1 MRRITFGKI
10 GGAPPDASPPWLAA
24 TLATFLLIK
33 LAMQESQIDTTLCE
47 LFTLY
52 ERYGAEAYGEAV
64 TQTEHMVQAA
74 QLAEREGY
82 DNEVV
87 LAAFLHDVGHL
98 YASATDASAV
108 ADSKVGEYG
117 ATEHAQLGSDY
128 LRQRGFSDRLTRL
141 IENHVRAKR
150 YLTFA
155 QPGYYDE
162 LSEASRQTLTL
173 QGGPM
178 DATEAQAFEQDELF
192 ALSLRMRHWDEA
204 AKETGQPITDL
215 SEYRARCRRY
225 LLAQ

>member
-1 MRRITFGKI
+1 MQ
-10 GGAPPDASPPWLAA
+10 ANQVDAIL
-24 TLATFLLIK
+24 
-33 LAMQESQIDTTLCE
+33 DE
-47 LFTLY
+47 LFALY
-52 ERYGAEAYGEAV
+52 ERYGAEAYGEEV

-82 DNEVV
+82 DEEVV
-87 LAAFLHDVGHL
+87 LAAFFHDVGHL
-98 YASATDASAV
+98 YASAVASAEG
-108 ADSKVGEYG
+108 ASSLPAYG
-117 ATEHAQLGSDY
+117 ATEHAQLGSDF

-155 QPGYYDE
+155 EPGYYDE
-162 LSEASRQTLTL
+162 LSQASRHTLKL

-178 DATEAQAFEQDELF
+178 DAAEAEAFEQDALF

-204 AKETGQPITDL
+204 AKEIGPPVSDL

-225 LLAQ
+225 LLAR

>member
-1 MRRITFGKI
+1 
-10 GGAPPDASPPWLAA
+10 
-24 TLATFLLIK
+24 
-33 LAMQESQIDTTLCE
+33 MQESQVDTTLYE
-47 LFTLY
+47 LFALY

-64 TQTEHMVQAA
+64 TQTEHMVQSA
-74 QLAEREGY
+74 QLAKREGY
-82 DNEVV
+82 DEEVV

-98 YASATDASAV
+98 YASSTDASAI
-108 ADSKVGEYG
+108 ADSEVGEYG

-150 YLTFA
+150 YLTFI

-162 LSEASRQTLTL
+162 LSEVSRQTLRL

-204 AKETGQPITDL
+204 AKETGRPVTDL
-215 SEYRARCRRY
+215 SEYRTRCRRY

>member
-1 MRRITFGKI
+1 MPK
-10 GGAPPDASPPWLAA
+10 LAA
-24 TLATFLLIK
+24 NLAMFLL
-33 LAMQESQIDTTLCE
+33 LRFTMQESQVDATLHE
-47 LFTLY
+47 LFALY
-52 ERYGAEAYGEAV
+52 ERYGAEAYGEEV
-64 TQTEHMVQAA
+64 TQTEHMVQSA

-82 DNEVV
+82 DDEVV

-98 YASATDASAV
+98 YASAV
-108 ADSKVGEYG
+108 ADKVGEYG

-162 LSEASRQTLTL
+162 LSEASRQTLAL

-178 DATEAQAFEQDELF
+178 NAAEAQAFEQDELF

-204 AKETGQPITDL
+204 AKETGRPVTDL
-215 SEYRARCRRY
+215 SEYQARCRRY
-225 LLAQ
+225 LLAQQPVDQR

>member
-33 LAMQESQIDTTLCE
+33 LAMQESQVDATLHE

-52 ERYGAEAYGEAV
+52 ERYGAEAYGEEV

-74 QLAEREGY
+74 QLADWEGY

-87 LAAFLHDVGHL
+87 LAAFFHDIGHL
-98 YASATDASAV
+98 YASAA
-108 ADSKVGEYG
+108 ADKVGKYG

-155 QPGYYDE
+155 QPGYYEE

-215 SEYRARCRRY
+215 SAYRVRCRRY

>member
-1 MRRITFGKI
+1 
-10 GGAPPDASPPWLAA
+10 
-24 TLATFLLIK
+24 
-33 LAMQESQIDTTLCE
+33 MQERQIDTILGE
-47 LFTLY
+47 LFALY

-64 TQTEHMVQAA
+64 TQTEHMVQSA

-82 DNEVV
+82 DDEVV
-87 LAAFLHDVGHL
+87 LAAFFHDVGHL
-98 YASATDASAV
+98 YASAV
-108 ADSKVGEYG
+108 ADKVGEYG

-141 IENHVRAKR
+141 IENHVLAKR

-178 DATEAQAFEQDELF
+178 NAAEAQAFEQDELF

-204 AKETGQPITDL
+204 AKETGQPVTDL

-225 LLAQ
+225 LRTQ